1 MRVFEPT
8 FLDEPP
14 ASDARDAAFDEDR
27 DADGYVN
34 NLTSLWCRRPD
45 LYAEFAA
52 LRTSLTRSS
61 ALTDRDRAVLVTA
74 TAPAPVLS
82 TG

>member
-27 DADGYVN
+27 DAAALGRGQPGFQGVFA
-34 NLTSLWCRRPD
+34 LLA
-45 LYAEFAA
+45 AEFEDVAEA
-52 LRTSLTRSS
+52 FFE
-61 ALTDRDRAVLVTA
+61 
-74 TAPAPVLS
+74 
-82 TG
+82 